1 MSLNTGV
8 EPWSNPPPSSSCA
21 KNKSVLLKARWRTGT
36 GPPPSQGWDEV
47 HGDSSLPRTCDG
59 WESGNFS
66 SGTVLT
72 VLCCTTA
79 ERRKTDGRW
88 RGKENIHPI
97 RIEPRANNHQG
108 KRSSHPGLAIGP
120 LQVSSVALRPFAHGE
135 LYRRPPQRLAGRK
148 PLMAPGAA
156 LSSSLAPIEPHG
168 FDPRLLDKEALCIGS
183 GISRGASLTSQ
194 GAALRQKQLQFRRR
208 AYQSTHKSAGLVRL
222 ISIMREDAS
231 SVATTGGGRDSGSR
245 CSSRHRQRQ

>member
-1 MSLNTGV
+1 MNLNTGV
-8 EPWSNPPPSSSCA
+8 EPWSNSPPRSSCA

-59 WESGNFS
+59 WESGHFS
-66 SGTVLT
+66 SAFAAASRG
-72 VLCCTTA
+72 TTA
-79 ERRKTDGRW
+79 ERRRTDGRW
-88 RGKENIHPI
+88 RGKESNHPN
-97 RIEPRANNHQG
+97 RTEPRANSQRG

-148 PLMAPGAA
+148 PLMAPGVA

-194 GAALRQKQLQFRRR
+194 AAALRQKQLQFRHRVF
-208 AYQSTHKSAGLVRL
+208 QSTHKSAGLVRL
-222 ISIMREDAS
+222 ISVMREDAS